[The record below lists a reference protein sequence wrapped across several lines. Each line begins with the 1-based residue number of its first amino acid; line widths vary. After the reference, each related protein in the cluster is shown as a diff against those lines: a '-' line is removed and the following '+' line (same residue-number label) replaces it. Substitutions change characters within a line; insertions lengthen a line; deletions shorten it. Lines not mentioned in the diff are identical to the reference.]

1 MDTRLA
7 LSASALLF
15 GVTGLGMLFAPEDV
29 ARLLG
34 LAAGA
39 VLVQL
44 LGAALLGIAA
54 MNWTARGM
62 RLGGIYGRAVTAGNQ
77 MHAFI
82 GAMVLVRFMFSTGA
96 PAAMWVLTAVYGLTA
111 VYFSWL
117 LFFSTGLRD
126 GSEGGI

>member
-1 MDTRLA
+1 MPVESRLA
-7 LSASALLF
+7 LSASAVLF
-15 GVTGLGMLFAPEDV
+15 GLSGLAMLFAPDDA

-39 VLVQL
+39 VLVQV
-44 LGAALLGIAA
+44 LGAALLGIAT

-77 MHAFI
+77 VHAFI
-82 GAMVLVRFMFSTGA
+82 GALVLARSLFPNGG
-96 PAAMWVLTAVYGLTA
+96 PAAMWVLTAVYGLAA

-117 LFFSTGLRD
+117 MFFSTGLRD
-126 GSEGGI
+126 GSS

>member
-1 MDTRLA
+1 M
-7 LSASALLF
+7 SAVLF
-15 GVTGLGMLFAPEDV
+15 GVSGLGMLFAPDEV
-29 ARLLG
+29 APLLG

-62 RLGGIYGRAVTAGNQ
+62 ALGGIYGRAVTAGNQ
-77 MHAFI
+77 VHAFI
-82 GAMVLVRFMFSTGA
+82 GAMVLVRYAFSTGG
-96 PAAMWVLTAVYGLTA
+96 PAGMWVLTAVYVLAA

-117 LFFSTGLRD
+117 MFFSTGLRK
-126 GSEGGI
+126 E